1 MNLKIGEEKS
11 AKLPIWLKAIDFK
24 CENMGIRV
32 ERAKGSICAYATDH
46 RMKTIYCAMPLG
58 LAKDLKDVSYVVK
71 AQSKTRL
78 LLSVGQVKFVI
89 DYGAKKAAT
98 NLVGYRITHST
109 LWGEGCQIPW
119 RAEYLPLFGL
129 PMPPAQMD
137 RQIAELFWKWF
148 WENESAIVQLASGS
162 RKESKLLHS
171 QLQLWMG
178 PMFLYVKVND
188 IDFKVSC
195 HDNVNTFTLSCG
207 GDAQLRE
214 DAEVFGDLM
223 HERLKDHW
231 NFIIEE

>member
-1 MNLKIGEEKS
+1 MI
-11 AKLPIWLKAIDFK
+11 
-24 CENMGIRV
+24 
-32 ERAKGSICAYATDH
+32 
-46 RMKTIYCAMPLG
+46 
-58 LAKDLKDVSYVVK
+58 DLKELSLKKILEMLKSREITCVQALDYYLDRIEKFDKPVVN
-71 AQSKTRL
+71 AISQLNPDARAIAEAL
-78 LLSVGQVKFVI
+78 DA
-89 DYGAKKAAT
+89 DYENKKD
-98 NLVGYRITHST
+98 
-109 LWGEGCQIPW
+109 
-119 RAEYLPLFGL
+119 LPLFGL

-195 HDNVNTFTLSCG
+195 HDNVNTFTFNCG